1 MEKITQF
8 LGKNKKALLLL
19 AAGLVLI
26 LAAVIAVILLWPFG
40 ADGQSRQEGAA
51 QKTTSE
57 GIKLL
62 EEKGLLA
69 GVRDY
74 TVKKGEVL
82 DWDALVSWDGSVVKS
97 VEVDDSRVEY
107 AAEGDYEIT
116 FTIAF
121 DEEALNRFLEEND
134 AAFAADGGSAV
145 VTATV
150 TVTGEDADREETGS
164 SGSEPAAS
172 DQEEPSQPG
181 ENSQPG
187 SAASEPEDQT
197 PSGAGSGQTGT
208 SGQAPSVPDGSGGGT
223 DAGAGTHEHVWV
235 DHEIWVTVEDEPA
248 RTEKVTEYRL
258 YWWDTKTWQTTEDSS
273 VFADWQR
280 KKMEWLRTYR
290 YENNM
295 PPELFLGYDEN
306 GNPTYQNDHAI
317 VTYNKTIPAV
327 THEEKQVDYQYCSI
341 CGQRK

>member
-1 MEKITQF
+1 M
-8 LGKNKKALLLL
+8 
-19 AAGLVLI
+19 
-26 LAAVIAVILLWPFG
+26 
-40 ADGQSRQEGAA
+40 
-51 QKTTSE
+51 
-57 GIKLL
+57 
-62 EEKGLLA
+62 
-69 GVRDY
+69 
-74 TVKKGEVL
+74 
-82 DWDALVSWDGSVVKS
+82 
-97 VEVDDSRVEY
+97 
-107 AAEGDYEIT
+107 
-116 FTIAF
+116 
-121 DEEALNRFLEEND
+121 
-134 AAFAADGGSAV
+134 
-145 VTATV
+145 
-150 TVTGEDADREETGS
+150 
-164 SGSEPAAS
+164 
-172 DQEEPSQPG
+172 
-181 ENSQPG
+181 
-187 SAASEPEDQT
+187 
-197 PSGAGSGQTGT
+197 
-208 SGQAPSVPDGSGGGT
+208 
-223 DAGAGTHEHVWV
+223 